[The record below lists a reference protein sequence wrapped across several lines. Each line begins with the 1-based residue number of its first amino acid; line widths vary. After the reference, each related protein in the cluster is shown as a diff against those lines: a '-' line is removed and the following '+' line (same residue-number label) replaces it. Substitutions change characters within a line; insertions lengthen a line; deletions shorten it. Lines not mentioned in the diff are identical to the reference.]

1 LNLYQRNAP
10 VDMRA
15 VVIFFSSKVSP
26 SYLTTS
32 FWIYDRDLNE
42 HLRRLQQQ
50 AESRRRVAVME
61 MMRQRAAEAAGTN
74 S

>member
-1 LNLYQRNAP
+1 LDLQTLLCL
-10 VDMRA
+10 DMTA
-15 VVIFFSSKVSP
+15 DCIVFSLEVSQ
-26 SYLTTS
+26 LVLQLCGR
-32 FWIYDRDLNE
+32 DRDLNE

-61 MMRQRAAEAAGTN
+61 MMRQRAAEAAGSN